1 MSTPAIM
8 LVSAVYV
15 RKWEYFVSAAAAT
28 QVPST
33 LISSSFQSVPLH
45 EENLYLQQ
53 QQASSLKSGVFLEK
67 VQWAKSNPPLLRTRL
82 KRAAFCIA
90 HLSREKQQLIEMVN
104 RLRCQNTTAG
114 LTGTLTDTLTSTQT
128 TFKSI
133 WCRNERIKKKS
144 IYLVNIAKLILWSIL
159 WSFSRL

>member
-1 MSTPAIM
+1 MGKIIALNMSTPAIM

-53 QQASSLKSGVFLEK
+53 QQASSLKSGSFLEK

-104 RLRCQNTTAG
+104 RFRGQNTTAG
-114 LTGTLTDTLTSTQT
+114 LTGRYTNRHTHQHTDY
-128 TFKSI
+128 I
-133 WCRNERIKKKS
+133 
-144 IYLVNIAKLILWSIL
+144 
-159 WSFSRL
+159 

>member
-1 MSTPAIM
+1 MGKIIALNMSTPAIM
-8 LVSAVYV
+8 VVSAVYV
-15 RKWEYFVSAAAAT
+15 RKWECFVSAAAAT
-28 QVPST
+28 
-33 LISSSFQSVPLH
+33 LLLSSSFQSVPLH

-104 RLRCQNTTAG
+104 RFRGQNTTAG

-133 WCRNERIKKKS
+133 WCRNERTKKS
-144 IYLVNIAKLILWSIL
+144 LFIW
-159 WSFSRL
+159 

>member
-1 MSTPAIM
+1 MGKIIALNMSTPAIM
-8 LVSAVYV
+8 VVSAVYV

-28 QVPST
+28 QVPSS

-104 RLRCQNTTAG
+104 RLRGQNTTAG
-114 LTGTLTDTLTSTQT
+114 LTGRYTNRHTHQHTDY
-128 TFKSI
+128 I
-133 WCRNERIKKKS
+133 
-144 IYLVNIAKLILWSIL
+144 
-159 WSFSRL
+159 

>member
-1 MSTPAIM
+1 MGKIIALNMSTPAIM
-8 LVSAVYV
+8 VVSAVYV
-15 RKWEYFVSAAAAT
+15 RKWECFVSAAAAT
-28 QVPST
+28 
-33 LISSSFQSVPLH
+33 LLLSSSFQSVPLH

-104 RLRCQNTTAG
+104 RLRGQNTTAG
-114 LTGTLTDTLTSTQT
+114 LTGTLTDTLTNTQT

-133 WCRNERIKKKS
+133 WCRNERTKKS
-144 IYLVNIAKLILWSIL
+144 LFIW
-159 WSFSRL
+159 

>member
-1 MSTPAIM
+1 MGKIIALNMSTPAIM
-8 LVSAVYV
+8 VVSAVYV
-15 RKWEYFVSAAAAT
+15 RKWECFVSAAAAT
-28 QVPST
+28 
-33 LISSSFQSVPLH
+33 LLLSSSFQSVPLH

-104 RLRCQNTTAG
+104 RFRGQNTTAG
-114 LTGTLTDTLTSTQT
+114 LTGRYTNRHTHQHTDY
-128 TFKSI
+128 I
-133 WCRNERIKKKS
+133 
-144 IYLVNIAKLILWSIL
+144 
-159 WSFSRL
+159 

>member
-1 MSTPAIM
+1 MGKIIALNMSTPAIM
-8 LVSAVYV
+8 VVSAVYV
-15 RKWEYFVSAAAAT
+15 RKWECFVSAAAAT
-28 QVPST
+28 
-33 LISSSFQSVPLH
+33 LLLSSSFQSVPLH

-104 RLRCQNTTAG
+104 RLRGQNTTAG
-114 LTGTLTDTLTSTQT
+114 LTGRYTNRHTHQHTDY
-128 TFKSI
+128 I
-133 WCRNERIKKKS
+133 
-144 IYLVNIAKLILWSIL
+144 
-159 WSFSRL
+159 

>member
-1 MSTPAIM
+1 MGKIIALNMSTPAIM
-8 LVSAVYV
+8 VVSAVYV
-15 RKWEYFVSAAAAT
+15 RKWECFVSAAAAT
-28 QVPST
+28 
-33 LISSSFQSVPLH
+33 LLLSSSFQSVPLH

-53 QQASSLKSGVFLEK
+53 QQASSLKSGSFLEK

-104 RLRCQNTTAG
+104 RFRGQNTTAG

-133 WCRNERIKKKS
+133 WCRNERTKKS
-144 IYLVNIAKLILWSIL
+144 LFIW
-159 WSFSRL
+159 

>member
-1 MSTPAIM
+1 MGKIIALNMSTPAIM

-28 QVPST
+28 QVPSS

-104 RLRCQNTTAG
+104 RFRGQNTTAG
-114 LTGTLTDTLTSTQT
+114 LTGRYTNRHTHQHTDY
-128 TFKSI
+128 I
-133 WCRNERIKKKS
+133 
-144 IYLVNIAKLILWSIL
+144 
-159 WSFSRL
+159 

>member
-1 MSTPAIM
+1 MGKIITLNMSTPAIM
-8 LVSAVYV
+8 VVSAVYV
-15 RKWEYFVSAAAAT
+15 RKWECFVSAAAAT
-28 QVPST
+28 
-33 LISSSFQSVPLH
+33 LLLSSSFQSVPLH

-104 RLRCQNTTAG
+104 RFRGQNTTAG
-114 LTGTLTDTLTSTQT
+114 LTGRYTNRHTHQHTDY
-128 TFKSI
+128 I
-133 WCRNERIKKKS
+133 
-144 IYLVNIAKLILWSIL
+144 
-159 WSFSRL
+159 